1 MANIVRMGLNCVSHC
16 GSWNGRL
23 STHNKAFE
31 LISTLSKLRMPDSS
45 ILPVLAYNFSLV
57 PPHSKILVCLIFS
70 HMHTTKNLT
79 VSVPAHPGPQSLDR
93 APAHSR
99 VRRPTIARRTA
110 PPRVGTTPLFHAAL
124 SEPDVASVVKPSST
138 RENSNVKLV
147 PHSISQLP
155 RRKSV
160 AHVALVHPVAIGAPI
175 PPRALLLECARD
187 ADRCA
192 EEMVHCILTKP

>member
-1 MANIVRMGLNCVSHC
+1 M
-16 GSWNGRL
+16 
-23 STHNKAFE
+23 HN
-31 LISTLSKLRMPDSS
+31 
-45 ILPVLAYNFSLV
+45 
-57 PPHSKILVCLIFS
+57 
-70 HMHTTKNLT
+70 TKNLT
-79 VSVPAHPGPQSLDR
+79 VSGPAHPGPQSLDR
-93 APAHSR
+93 APAHSS

-110 PPRVGTTPLFHAAL
+110 PPRVGTAPLFHAAL

-192 EEMVHCILTKP
+192 AAAEARARDPDGVLATLSAHDLVADFADLDRGFVLSPWRRARSAAIEVSSRASRTYKGERMIRWRYCCCNESTIS